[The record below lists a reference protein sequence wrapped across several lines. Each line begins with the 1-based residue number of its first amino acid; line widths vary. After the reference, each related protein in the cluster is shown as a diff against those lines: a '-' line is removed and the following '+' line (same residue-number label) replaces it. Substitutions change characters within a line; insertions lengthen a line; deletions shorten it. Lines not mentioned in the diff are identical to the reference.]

1 MKVQYKLQIQQNCYV
16 VQAEIIDDK
25 EVLVETVSKEIPFD
39 VYNKSVRYTQE
50 ELELK
55 AKVEEIVKKAI
66 FKTATD
72 ILQED
77 VDKCLEKLAP
87 VINGSIVTSP

>member
-1 MKVQYKLQIQQNCYV
+1 MKVQYKLSIQQNGYLM
-16 VQAEIIDDK
+16 QAEINDDK
-25 EVLVETVSKEIPFD
+25 EILVETISKEISFAEFD
-39 VYNKSVRYTQE
+39 RMVRYSQE

-55 AKVEEIVKKAI
+55 IKVEEIVKKAL

-77 VDKCLEKLAP
+77 VNKCLEKLSP
-87 VINGSIVTSP
+87 VINGTIVQT

>member
-1 MKVQYKLQIQQNCYV
+1 MKVQYKLQIIPVGYSII
-16 VQAEIIDDK
+16 AEIIDDN
-25 EVLVETVSKEIPFD
+25 ETLVETIRKEISFMEYD
-39 VYNKSVRYTQE
+39 KLVRYTQE

-55 AKVEEIVKKAI
+55 SKVEEFVKKAL

-77 VDKCLEKLAP
+77 VDKCLEKLSP

>member
-1 MKVQYKLQIQQNCYV
+1 MKVQYKLSIKQTSYLIE
-16 VQAEIIDDK
+16 AEITDDN
-25 EVLVETVSKEIPFD
+25 EVLVETISKEIEFAQYD
-39 VYNKSVRYTQE
+39 KMVRYSQE

-55 AKVEEIVKKAI
+55 IKVEDIVKKAL

-77 VDKCLEKLAP
+77 VNKCLEKLSP
-87 VINGSIVTSP
+87 NINGTIVTN

>member
-1 MKVQYKLQIQQNCYV
+1 MKVQYKLSIQQNGYLM
-16 VQAEIIDDK
+16 QAEINDDK
-25 EVLVETVSKEIPFD
+25 EILVETISKEISFPEFD
-39 VYNKSVRYTQE
+39 RMVRYSQE

-55 AKVEEIVKKAI
+55 IKVEEIVKKAL

-77 VDKCLEKLAP
+77 VNKCLEKLSP
-87 VINGSIVTSP
+87 VINGTIVQT